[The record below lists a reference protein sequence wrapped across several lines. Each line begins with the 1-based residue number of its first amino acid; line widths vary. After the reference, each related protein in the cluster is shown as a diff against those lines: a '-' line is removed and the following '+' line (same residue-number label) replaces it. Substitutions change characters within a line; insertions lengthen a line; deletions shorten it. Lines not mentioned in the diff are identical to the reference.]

1 MHRRGRDAHHHDHQ
15 AGSGAADQPTP
26 GGDNHRTARRGGAD
40 TERAQPP
47 CLLFSIGV
55 ESWSRR
61 LELGGRACCLP
72 GYWLALLTVILDLG
86 PDPVAR
92 CLKVDI
98 YPTLVA
104 LHGDTPDV
112 ELQGRSF
119 IPLLTA
125 SGATDPQAPTMI
137 WFSGAFWNSV
147 LCVMMLLNAV
157 FLDEL

>member
-1 MHRRGRDAHHHDHQ
+1 M
-15 AGSGAADQPTP
+15 
-26 GGDNHRTARRGGAD
+26 GG
-40 TERAQPP
+40 PVV
-47 CLLFSIGV
+47 F
-55 ESWSRR
+55 R
-61 LELGGRACCLP
+61 L
-72 GYWLALLTVILDLG
+72 WLALLRVILDLG
-86 PDPVAR
+86 PDFVAR

-104 LHGDTPDV
+104 LHGDTPDI

-147 LCVMMLLNAV
+147 LCLMMLLNAV
-157 FLDEL
+157 FRWFSCVDLCWTVHFWS